1 MAMEQS
7 IEALTNT
14 IEHAILD
21 KGSSPWPQPSCPTC
35 SKGNVVFRI
44 PYIFKEHQV
53 IDLELQGVMLL
64 DDESTSGTFRI
75 EGQCNN
81 ENCRQ
86 VIHGSGTYT
95 AEPRKNNENDW
106 GEPERVYRFKI
117 GYLFPSIMIMS
128 IPPSAPPQVREH
140 VIKSSR
146 ALFVDPGLA
155 ATALRSA
162 VEFFL
167 TTQGVPLDKTDGSP
181 ETLNKRIEIW
191 KGMDKAKNGIISDLF
206 DAVRWIGNTGTH
218 DGGNLTIG
226 EFLEGAEILD
236 DAFHRVFTG
245 SQIHARA
252 KSITGNRGPLR
263 TP

>member
-44 PYIFKEHQV
+44 PYIFEEHQV
-53 IDLELQGVMLL
+53 INLKLQKMMLF

-81 ENCRQ
+81 ESCLQ
-86 VIHGSGTYT
+86 VIHGSGTYI
-95 AEPRKNNENDW
+95 AEPRKNDENDW
-106 GEPERVYRFKI
+106 GEPERVYQFKI

-128 IPPSAPPQVREH
+128 IPPSAPPRVREH
-140 VIKSSR
+140 IIKSSQ

-162 VEFFL
+162 VECFL
-167 TTQGVPLDKTDGSP
+167 TIQGVPLDKPSGKP
-181 ETLNKRIEIW
+181 EDLNTRIEIW
-191 KGMDKAKNGIISDLF
+191 RGWDKVKNGTISDLF
-206 DAVRWIGNTGTH
+206 HAVQWIGNTGTH
-218 DGGNLTIG
+218 DGGNLTID

-236 DAFHRVFTG
+236 EAFHRAFTG
-245 SQIHARA
+245 SQIHATA